1 MNTLEQLIGVVTMSN
16 YRTLP
21 VSPEFRDELRK
32 AKAKTG
38 ESYEEFIK
46 RNLDVDLDEYVRRD
60 E

>member
-1 MNTLEQLIGVVTMSN
+1 MSN

-46 RNLDVDLDEYVRRD
+46 RNLDVDLDEYVTRD